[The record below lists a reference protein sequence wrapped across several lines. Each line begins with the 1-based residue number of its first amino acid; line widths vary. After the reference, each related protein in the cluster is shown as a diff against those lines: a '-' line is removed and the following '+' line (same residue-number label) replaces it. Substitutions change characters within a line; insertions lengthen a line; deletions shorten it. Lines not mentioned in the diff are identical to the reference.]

1 MKVLA
6 SCDSIYFI
14 EHYKAFYFSAKNVG
28 YTPNIVVINP
38 TEEVRR
44 IGDTLDNISYITHR
58 SPDKVY
64 YSINRFM
71 IAHSFIKDEG
81 ILITDID
88 CFFNKKLPE
97 IKEDVG
103 LFLREYEKF
112 PGMKVA
118 AGIVWIN
125 NTSNGL
131 LFAEKLKNQINEKPK
146 NWFVD
151 QYALYEVYLNL
162 KDSLSVF
169 PFDKKHM
176 DWEFTN
182 TSYMW
187 TGKGD
192 RKYKNKEYLQRK
204 REIENEV
211 FK

>member
-1 MKVLA
+1 MNVLA
-6 SCDSIYFI
+6 SCDSIYFM

-44 IGDTLDNISYITHR
+44 IGDSLDNISYII
-58 SPDKVY
+58 DKNPGKVN

-71 IAHSFIKDEG
+71 IADSFIQDDG

-97 IKEDVG
+97 IKEDIG

-125 NTSNGL
+125 NTSNGI
-131 LFAEKLKNQINEKPK
+131 LFAKKLKSQINKKPK

-169 PFDKKHM
+169 TFHKQHM
-176 DWEFTN
+176 DWEFTDM
-182 TSYMW
+182 SYMW

-192 RKYKNKEYLQRK
+192 RKYKNKEYLRRK

-211 FK
+211 LK